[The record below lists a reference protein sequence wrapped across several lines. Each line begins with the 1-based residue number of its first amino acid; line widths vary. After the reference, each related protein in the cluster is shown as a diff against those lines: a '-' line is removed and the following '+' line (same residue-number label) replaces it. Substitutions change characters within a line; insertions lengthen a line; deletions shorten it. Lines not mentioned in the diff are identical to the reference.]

1 MQNNE
6 LIFRGLKECG
16 EDTINIRPN
25 ENNGSEAGSEGT
37 SGAAETLIGG
47 EMRGIL
53 RQVTLSLAVPDT
65 FSSYCWPGR
74 EFLLTGEDGNY
85 QVERGYFFP
94 LSFLTILYQGSGYT
108 FLMETDFET
117 IGLEK
122 TGTSLKIHL
131 SYAASADTAVIR
143 VYRHKPDWHQG
154 LSIYQKWVKDHCLE
168 RSVPD
173 YYTGRFHL
181 KRCFFHSE
189 FCSDHIVDENGNI
202 RLTETWKQADEAA
215 GVDAVLLFDHAYDS
229 GNGIRCGSR
238 DPLRGIPD
246 EEALC
251 KQVEELR
258 KRGVVSLAY
267 FDPYLIEDKS
277 EFSRILPMEEIA
289 VRTKDGSVF
298 RNWAP
303 DEWHPSPASPAWRVQ
318 AAYFC
323 SQAVRRMGTDG
334 IYLDELGNG
343 TQYKGY
349 WGPQMKPIDQRA
361 EERSLTDACLADL
374 PESAAVCE
382 FPPVDRMAGKYQ
394 AVLNDSASVI
404 DIYRFVFQKKKVF
417 RVIRCDYPLGDD
429 PYAVNKAFFN
439 GEGLWLDND
448 LMNETWYP
456 KHILRRIRRQYEILK
471 EYADCFDSGDAR
483 PLTEGTEG
491 CILVNSFCGKPGK
504 VICAINTGSEE
515 GVLCLPLQ
523 KGMRVKNLFTWD
535 VAGDPEAIEETA
547 AQEAA
552 GRTLLKVR
560 IRSHGVYAAFISAR
574 LFGDNES

>member
-1 MQNNE
+1 MQKNE
-6 LIFRGLKECG
+6 LIFCGLKESN
-16 EDTINIRPN
+16 EDILNIRLN
-25 ENNGSEAGSEGT
+25 ENSGSGRGDAGISDT
-37 SGAAETLIGG
+37 AETIIGG
-47 EMRGIL
+47 EIRAVL
-53 RQVTLSLAVPDT
+53 RQVTLNLAIPDT

-74 EFLLTGEDGNY
+74 EFLLTGEDGKY

-94 LSFLTILYQGSGYT
+94 LSFLTILYRDSGYT
-108 FLMETDFET
+108 FLMETDFEA

-122 TGTSLKIHL
+122 RGKSLQIHL

-143 VYRHKPDWHQG
+143 VYRHEPDWHHG
-154 LSIYQKWVKDHCLE
+154 LSIYQRWTKINCPE
-168 RSVPD
+168 RPAPD
-173 YYTGRFHL
+173 YYTGIFHL
-181 KRCFFHSE
+181 KRCFFHSD
-189 FCSDHIVDENGNI
+189 FCSDHIADKNGQI
-202 RLTETWKQADEAA
+202 HLTETWKKADEAA

-229 GNGIRCGSR
+229 SSKIRCGCR
-238 DPLRGIPD
+238 NPLQGIPD
-246 EEALC
+246 EDALR

-277 EFSRILPMEEIA
+277 EFSRILPMEEAA

-318 AAYFC
+318 AAHYC

-334 IYLDELGNG
+334 IYLDETGNG

-349 WGPQMKPIDQRA
+349 WGPLMKMIDQRT
-361 EERSLTDACLADL
+361 EESLLTDACLADL
-374 PESAAVCE
+374 PQKAAVCE
-382 FPPVDRMAGKYQ
+382 FPPTDRMAGKFQ

-404 DIYRFVFQKKKVF
+404 DIYRFAFPEKKVF

-429 PYAVNKAFFN
+429 PYAVNKTFFN

-448 LMNETWYP
+448 LRDETWYP
-456 KHILRRIRRQYEILK
+456 KHILRRIRAQYKILK

-491 CILVNSFCGKPGK
+491 CILVNSFYGRLGKI
-504 VICAINTGSEE
+504 ICAINTSSEE
-515 GVLCLPLQ
+515 DILRLPVR
-523 KGMRVKNLFTWD
+523 KGECIKSLFMWD
-535 VAGDPEAIEETA
+535 VAGDQEEIEKTHIEESSE
-547 AQEAA
+547 QN
-552 GRTLLKVR
+552 LLKVR
-560 IRSHGVYAAFISAR
+560 IRGYGVYAALISAH
-574 LFGDNES
+574 LSGNNES